1 LKINITVVILLII
14 LTFTFTFIS
23 CSNDSESDITTL
35 STETSGEGGDT
46 IDDSL
51 HPNLPEMDYGNEN
64 FVILNG
70 NVQEWMT
77 ISTIYAAE
85 ENGDSLNDAI
95 YTRNRAVEEQF
106 RVRIVETTSANV
118 KADATKAIIAG
129 DNSFEFVLLTMAD
142 AFAMTLE
149 NLAIT
154 YDEIP
159 YISIYNYSSDYE
171 ITESVNTNGIT
182 DCPWW
187 VKNSITDMAIANRVY
202 FAISLFDTTHYDGVR
217 TLFFNKKMASDF
229 GLENLYELVNSGR
242 WTIEEM
248 KTMGLTVAADVN
260 GNGVDDEDDR
270 YGYTSWQAIAG
281 QSLMA
286 GVGAPLSISKNSDD
300 IPIFDLDQEYFISRY
315 EAIAILLNDN
325 KGFKNTLSNS
335 GNHGGVAQ
343 FTAGNVLFYNE
354 TMSNTK
360 NLRSMDTDF
369 GIIPMPKYNEA
380 QEEYHMVAGNP
391 YFMLVPV
398 TNANLE
404 RTGIIMESLAFE
416 SMNTVSKAFY
426 DILLMGKIARDNDSE
441 NMLNIIFNSLSFYHP
456 IALTY
461 VNSNITNMLDVNNRD
476 IVSYFAANKSA
487 VEKEIETAINK
498 LIKE

>member
-1 LKINITVVILLII
+1 MKSNIIVVILLVIFI
-14 LTFTFTFIS
+14 FTS
-23 CSNDSESDITTL
+23 CSNEL
-35 STETSGEGGDT
+35 SGEIITSVTDT
-46 IDDSL
+46 SAESETIIDDNPR
-51 HPNLPEMDYGNEN
+51 PNLPEMEFGNEN

-77 ISTIYAAE
+77 ISTIYSAE
-85 ENGDSLNDAI
+85 ETGDPINDAI
-95 YTRNRAVEEQF
+95 YARNRTVEEQF
-106 RVRIVETTSANV
+106 KIKIVEITSANV
-118 KADATKAIIAG
+118 KADATKSIVAG

-149 NLAIT
+149 NLAVE
-154 YDEIP
+154 YKNIP
-159 YISIYNYSSDYE
+159 YIGVYNYSADYE
-171 ITESVNTNGIT
+171 INEIVDSVSG
-182 DCPWW
+182 CPWW
-187 VKNSITDMAIANRVY
+187 VMNSITDMAIAGRVY

-217 TLFFNKKMASDF
+217 TLFFNKQMVTDF
-229 GLENLYELVNSGR
+229 RLGNPYELVNGGR
-242 WTIEEM
+242 WTIDEM

-260 GNGVDDEDDR
+260 GDDIDDEGDR
-270 YGYTSWQAIAG
+270 FGYTSWQAIAG

-286 GVGAPLSISKNSDD
+286 GVGAPLSISKNADD
-300 IPIFDLDQEYFISRY
+300 IPMFDLDQEYFISRY
-315 EAIAILLNDN
+315 ESVAALLNDS
-325 KGFKNTLSNS
+325 KGFKNTLGDSS
-335 GNHGGVAQ
+335 NHGGVTQ

-398 TNANLE
+398 TNGNLE
-404 RTGIIMESLAFE
+404 RMGIIMESLAYE
-416 SMNTVSKAFY
+416 SMATVSKAFY
-426 DILLMGKIARDNDSE
+426 EILLMGKIARDNDSE
-441 NMLNIIFNSLSFYHP
+441 RMLDIIFNSLSFYHP

-461 VNSNITNMLDVNNRD
+461 VNSNITSMLDTNNRD

-487 VEKEIETAINK
+487 IEKEIETAITK
-498 LIKE
+498 LIN

>member
-1 LKINITVVILLII
+1 MKANIIVIVLLMMFI
-14 LTFTFTFIS
+14 FTS
-23 CSNDSESDITTL
+23 CSNES
-35 STETSGEGGDT
+35 SGEIITSAPDMSAEAETTTADGLRP
-46 IDDSL
+46 S
-51 HPNLPEMDYGNEN
+51 LPEMDFGNEN

-77 ISTIYAAE
+77 ISTIYSAE

-95 YTRNRAVEEQF
+95 YARNRAVEEQF
-106 RVRIVETTSANV
+106 KVKIVETTSANV
-118 KADATKAIIAG
+118 KADASKSIIAG

-149 NLAIT
+149 NLAVE
-154 YDEIP
+154 YRDIP
-159 YISIYNYSSDYE
+159 YISVYNFGAGNDYE
-171 ITESVNTNGIT
+171 INDNVNTNGIAE
-182 DCPWW
+182 CPWW
-187 VKNSITDMAIANRVY
+187 VMNSITDMAIANRVH

-217 TLFFNKKMASDF
+217 TLFFNKQMVTDF
-229 GLENLYELVNSGR
+229 GLGNLYELVNGGR
-242 WTIEEM
+242 WTIDAM

-260 GNGVDDEDDR
+260 GDGTDDEGDR
-270 YGYTSWQAIAG
+270 FGYTSWQSIAG

-286 GVGAPLSISKNSDD
+286 GVGAPLSVSKNAED
-300 IPIFDLDQEYFISRY
+300 IPVFDLDQEYFISRY
-315 EAIAILLNDN
+315 EAIAALLNDN
-325 KGFKNTLSNS
+325 KGFKNTLGIS
-335 GNHGGVAQ
+335 GNHGGVTQ
-343 FTAGNVLFYNE
+343 FTSGNVLFYNE

-398 TNANLE
+398 TNNNLE
-404 RTGIIMESLAFE
+404 RMGIIMESLAYE
-416 SMNTVSKAFY
+416 SMDTVSKAFY

-441 NMLNIIFNSLSFYHP
+441 QMLDIIFNSLSFYHP

-461 VNSNITNMLDVNNRD
+461 VNSNITTMLDTNNRD

-487 VEKEIETAINK
+487 VEKEIETAIATLLN
-498 LIKE
+498 